1 MKIIRYPNIADTT
14 KLLKRPVLEMENI
27 RQKVT
32 PILNSVKEN
41 GDKVLFDLTKELDGV
56 ELEQLRVE
64 EPEFDEAEMLVNE
77 DLKGA
82 IEIAKQNIFKFH
94 SSQKTEINKI
104 EIDEGIICWRK
115 SVPIEKVGLYI
126 PGGSSPLFSTLL
138 MLGVP
143 AKIAECKEIAVCTP
157 PQKNGKV
164 APQILYTAKL
174 LGITNVF
181 KVGGAQAIAA
191 MAFGTETVPK
201 ADKIFGPGNQWV
213 TAAKQLVNADGIAID
228 MPAGPSEVLVIA
240 DDSAYPK
247 FVAADLLSQAEHGPD
262 SQVVLITTSEALIDA
277 VTKEIENLAK
287 QLSRKGI
294 IEKSLLN
301 SVIILVNNLEEA
313 IAISNNY
320 APEHLILSVDNSEAI
335 AEKIINAGS
344 VFLGNYSPES
354 AGDYASG
361 TNHTLPTNGFAS
373 AYSGVSLDSFM
384 KKITFQKLSKDGL
397 SKLGKAIQTMA
408 EEEGLDAHKLAI
420 SIRTENDN
428 G

>member
-32 PILNSVKEN
+32 PILNSVREN

-94 SSQKTEINKI
+94 SSQKTEANKI
-104 EIDEGIICWRK
+104 EIDEGITCWRK

-164 APQILYTAKL
+164 AAQILYTAKL

-181 KVGGAQAIAA
+181 KVGG
-191 MAFGTETVPK
+191 
-201 ADKIFGPGNQWV
+201 DCCN
-213 TAAKQLVNADGIAID
+213 GIR
-228 MPAGPSEVLVIA
+228 
-240 DDSAYPK
+240 
-247 FVAADLLSQAEHGPD
+247 
-262 SQVVLITTSEALIDA
+262 
-277 VTKEIENLAK
+277 N
-287 QLSRKGI
+287 RN
-294 IEKSLLN
+294 N
-301 SVIILVNNLEEA
+301 S
-313 IAISNNY
+313 
-320 APEHLILSVDNSEAI
+320 
-335 AEKIINAGS
+335 
-344 VFLGNYSPES
+344 
-354 AGDYASG
+354 
-361 TNHTLPTNGFAS
+361 
-373 AYSGVSLDSFM
+373 
-384 KKITFQKLSKDGL
+384 
-397 SKLGKAIQTMA
+397 
-408 EEEGLDAHKLAI
+408 
-420 SIRTENDN
+420 
-428 G
+428 